1 VTPDD
6 VVAAVK
12 KLVQRAR
19 PGELPAIRELL
30 DRCCGRP
37 KETIE
42 QGLAVLDAA
51 AQARASALDL
61 ALATPAE
68 IQQPRQIRGLPT
80 RRQRCGACA
89 QSRAEGGPPCPE
101 HA

>member
-1 VTPDD
+1 M
-6 VVAAVK
+6 
-12 KLVQRAR
+12 
-19 PGELPAIRELL
+19 PAIREFL

-42 QGLAVLDAA
+42 QELAVLDAA

-68 IQQPRQIRGLPT
+68 VEQLRRIRGRLA

-89 QSRAEGGPPCPE
+89 QSHAEGGPPCPE